1 MSRISLDFSLN
12 YQNCFKITRHKTKG
26 TPRTALP
33 VTLKRLRGMSIPNP
47 APYLFKII
55 NAAAPDTAPKII
67 EIIFRFLLM

>member
-1 MSRISLDFSLN
+1 MSRISSDFSSN

-33 VTLKRLRGMSIPNP
+33 VTLKRFSGISIPKL
-47 APYLFKII
+47 APYLFSII